1 MGTQKRMNEL
11 IIRLSEASEA
21 YYGYDDPIMTDHQY
35 NALYDELEQLE
46 KQTGIVLSNSPTQKV
61 QGVVIDSLK
70 KVQFVEPMLSADKT
84 KNIDKIIAFAGGH
97 EIITSY
103 KLDGLTLVLRYK
115 DGKLVQAVTR
125 GEGTAGEDV
134 TDAVKMVKNVP
145 LTITETGD
153 LTVRGECLMPWDSYL
168 KIQKKYEEEGKECGH
183 PRNLAS
189 GGIRQLNTDLVKE
202 RGLQFIAFAIVQSET
217 EKQFRL
223 KQDQLSFLSLNGFM
237 TIASVGVELCLT
249 SEQIRGT
256 LDHFKAELCPYPVDG
271 IIYEFNDLVY
281 GSSLGATSHHTNN
294 LMAFKWADNTYLT
307 SFTGIEL
314 NATRTGIVSMTAL
327 FEPVA
332 INHTSVSRALIPN
345 IEYFEKY
352 RLGLGDTLEVYKAN
366 NIIPQIE
373 KNRTKSGTYSLPD
386 TCPSCGELLEVRQPG
401 KSRLLYCS
409 NKKCPA
415 KQIQKFVHFAS
426 RDRMNIVGMSEAT
439 LEKFVERGWIKSFAD
454 IYRLD
459 RYKADII
466 SMDGFGEQS
475 YRKLWKSIQDSRAT
489 KLSNVIA
496 ALGIPYVG
504 RTAGKIISQYFKGHE
519 YNFMNAVESGF
530 PFDILDGIGPV
541 QNQSIHTWFADGG
554 TTEWNALSSFLEMA
568 LIKDTPAT
576 ENVFSG
582 KTIVPTGTLNHF
594 TRESIKQKI
603 EEIGAKAGSSVSSK
617 TDYVLAGEKAGSKL
631 AKGKQLGITI
641 ISEEEFIEMAGIKK
655 N

>member
-327 FEPVA
+327 FEPVE

-459 RYKADII
+459 RYRADII

-530 PFDILDGIGPV
+530 PFDILGGIGPV

-617 TDYVLAGEKAGSKL
+617 TDYVLAGEKAGSKI

>member
-1 MGTQKRMNEL
+1 
-11 IIRLSEASEA
+11 
-21 YYGYDDPIMTDHQY
+21 
-35 NALYDELEQLE
+35 
-46 KQTGIVLSNSPTQKV
+46 
-61 QGVVIDSLK
+61 
-70 KVQFVEPMLSADKT
+70 
-84 KNIDKIIAFAGGH
+84 
-97 EIITSY
+97 
-103 KLDGLTLVLRYK
+103 
-115 DGKLVQAVTR
+115 
-125 GEGTAGEDV
+125 
-134 TDAVKMVKNVP
+134 
-145 LTITETGD
+145 
-153 LTVRGECLMPWDSYL
+153 
-168 KIQKKYEEEGKECGH
+168 
-183 PRNLAS
+183 
-189 GGIRQLNTDLVKE
+189 
-202 RGLQFIAFAIVQSET
+202 
-217 EKQFRL
+217 
-223 KQDQLSFLSLNGFM
+223 
-237 TIASVGVELCLT
+237 
-249 SEQIRGT
+249 
-256 LDHFKAELCPYPVDG
+256 
-271 IIYEFNDLVY
+271 
-281 GSSLGATSHHTNN
+281 
-294 LMAFKWADNTYLT
+294 
-307 SFTGIEL
+307 
-314 NATRTGIVSMTAL
+314 
-327 FEPVA
+327 
-332 INHTSVSRALIPN
+332 
-345 IEYFEKY
+345 
-352 RLGLGDTLEVYKAN
+352 
-366 NIIPQIE
+366 
-373 KNRTKSGTYSLPD
+373 
-386 TCPSCGELLEVRQPG
+386 
-401 KSRLLYCS
+401 
-409 NKKCPA
+409 
-415 KQIQKFVHFAS
+415 
-426 RDRMNIVGMSEAT
+426 MNIVGMSEAT

-459 RYKADII
+459 RYRADII

>member
-314 NATRTGIVSMTAL
+314 NATRTGIVSLTAL

>member
-327 FEPVA
+327 FEPVE

-459 RYKADII
+459 RYRADII

-541 QNQSIHTWFADGG
+541 QNQSIHTWFADSG

>member
-237 TIASVGVELCLT
+237 TIASVGVELSLT

-327 FEPVA
+327 FEPVE

-459 RYKADII
+459 RYRADII

>member
-1 MGTQKRMNEL
+1 
-11 IIRLSEASEA
+11 
-21 YYGYDDPIMTDHQY
+21 MTDHQY

-125 GEGTAGEDV
+125 GEGPAGEDV

-237 TIASVGVELCLT
+237 TIVSVGVELCLT

>member
-327 FEPVA
+327 FEPVE

-459 RYKADII
+459 RYRADII

-530 PFDILDGIGPV
+530 PFDILGGIGPV

>member
-84 KNIDKIIAFAGGH
+84 KNIDKIIAFAGSH

>member
-168 KIQKKYEEEGKECGH
+168 KIQKKYEEEGKECGN

-327 FEPVA
+327 FEPVE

-459 RYKADII
+459 RYRADII

>member
-1 MGTQKRMNEL
+1 
-11 IIRLSEASEA
+11 
-21 YYGYDDPIMTDHQY
+21 
-35 NALYDELEQLE
+35 
-46 KQTGIVLSNSPTQKV
+46 
-61 QGVVIDSLK
+61 
-70 KVQFVEPMLSADKT
+70 
-84 KNIDKIIAFAGGH
+84 
-97 EIITSY
+97 
-103 KLDGLTLVLRYK
+103 
-115 DGKLVQAVTR
+115 
-125 GEGTAGEDV
+125 
-134 TDAVKMVKNVP
+134 
-145 LTITETGD
+145 
-153 LTVRGECLMPWDSYL
+153 
-168 KIQKKYEEEGKECGH
+168 
-183 PRNLAS
+183 
-189 GGIRQLNTDLVKE
+189 
-202 RGLQFIAFAIVQSET
+202 
-217 EKQFRL
+217 
-223 KQDQLSFLSLNGFM
+223 
-237 TIASVGVELCLT
+237 
-249 SEQIRGT
+249 
-256 LDHFKAELCPYPVDG
+256 
-271 IIYEFNDLVY
+271 
-281 GSSLGATSHHTNN
+281 
-294 LMAFKWADNTYLT
+294 
-307 SFTGIEL
+307 
-314 NATRTGIVSMTAL
+314 MTAL
-327 FEPVA
+327 FEPVE

-459 RYKADII
+459 RYRADII

>member
-294 LMAFKWADNTYLT
+294 LMAFKWADKTLGRYRPN
-307 SFTGIEL
+307 IL
-314 NATRTGIVSMTAL
+314 NAR
-327 FEPVA
+327 
-332 INHTSVSRALIPN
+332 
-345 IEYFEKY
+345 
-352 RLGLGDTLEVYKAN
+352 
-366 NIIPQIE
+366 
-373 KNRTKSGTYSLPD
+373 
-386 TCPSCGELLEVRQPG
+386 
-401 KSRLLYCS
+401 
-409 NKKCPA
+409 
-415 KQIQKFVHFAS
+415 
-426 RDRMNIVGMSEAT
+426 
-439 LEKFVERGWIKSFAD
+439 
-454 IYRLD
+454 
-459 RYKADII
+459 
-466 SMDGFGEQS
+466 
-475 YRKLWKSIQDSRAT
+475 
-489 KLSNVIA
+489 
-496 ALGIPYVG
+496 
-504 RTAGKIISQYFKGHE
+504 
-519 YNFMNAVESGF
+519 
-530 PFDILDGIGPV
+530 
-541 QNQSIHTWFADGG
+541 
-554 TTEWNALSSFLEMA
+554 
-568 LIKDTPAT
+568 
-576 ENVFSG
+576 
-582 KTIVPTGTLNHF
+582 
-594 TRESIKQKI
+594 
-603 EEIGAKAGSSVSSK
+603 
-617 TDYVLAGEKAGSKL
+617 
-631 AKGKQLGITI
+631 
-641 ISEEEFIEMAGIKK
+641 
-655 N
+655 

>member
-237 TIASVGVELCLT
+237 TIASVGVEPCLT

-327 FEPVA
+327 FEPVE

-459 RYKADII
+459 RYRADII

-530 PFDILDGIGPV
+530 PFDILGGIGPV

>member
-281 GSSLGATSHHTNN
+281 GSSLGATSHHANN

-327 FEPVA
+327 FEPVE

-459 RYKADII
+459 RYRADII

-519 YNFMNAVESGF
+519 YNFMNAVESDF

-554 TTEWNALSSFLEMA
+554 ITEWDALSQFLDMA
-568 LIKDTPAT
+568 LLEDTPVT

-641 ISEEEFIEMAGIKK
+641 ISEEEFIKMAGIKK